1 MMKRIFWLFLLL
13 VLVLQACEMR
23 SKKSVKYVA
32 TDAISGYDI
41 SYRNESG
48 NLVKKRV
55 EVNSALERWE
65 YSFIAEQGDI
75 VYVSGNYKDVASAL
89 KIMILIDGKI
99 FKQAATRHDTVR
111 YVTVSGVIPY

>member
-1 MMKRIFWLFLLL
+1 MKRIFWLFLLL

-48 NLVKKRV
+48 DLVKK
-55 EVNSALERWE
+55 E
-65 YSFIAEQGDI
+65 
-75 VYVSGNYKDVASAL
+75 L
-89 KIMILIDGKI
+89 K
-99 FKQAATRHDTVR
+99 
-111 YVTVSGVIPY
+111 